1 MKALR
6 KLEKVHKDKGSKS
19 FLAEE
24 DDFRGGAEVFQSSEQ
39 ETEHDIENYVYM
51 MEGDMDQIFDEE
63 GLQEALAERDTLVA
77 KFPLEEEATEVA
89 CSSTREAKCTSKAS
103 SFAPDV
109 RNAEWWDTGP
119 RSTPIHRMTMLGASR
134 SRSSAGGKM

>member
-1 MKALR
+1 VKALR

-51 MEGDMDQIFDEE
+51 MEGDMDQIFDE
-63 GLQEALAERDTLVA
+63 GDCKRHLRKGIPWWQSFLWRRKQQRWLAVQPGKQSAHRKPQASHQMCEMRSGGTLGQGVHQ
-77 KFPLEEEATEVA
+77 
-89 CSSTREAKCTSKAS
+89 ST
-103 SFAPDV
+103 
-109 RNAEWWDTGP
+109 G
-119 RSTPIHRMTMLGASR
+119 
-134 SRSSAGGKM
+134 